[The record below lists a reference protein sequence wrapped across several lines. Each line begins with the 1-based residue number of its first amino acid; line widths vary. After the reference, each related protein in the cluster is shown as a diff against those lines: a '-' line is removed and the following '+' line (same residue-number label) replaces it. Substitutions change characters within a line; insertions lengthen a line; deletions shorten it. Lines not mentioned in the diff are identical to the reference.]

1 MVSASHL
8 DDCDQ
13 EPLLVLLVHRPADGA
28 DGPAQHVQIPPRP
41 LGAVHLVVEL
51 FCHDAFGVGIIQ
63 MGQIHCRHTHT
74 HTHSSVYHWIP
85 TMVL

>member
-1 MVSASHL
+1 MVSGIKTSVLSHRHITQYKIICASHL

-28 DGPAQHVQIPPRP
+28 DGPAEHVQIPPRP

-51 FCHDAFGVGIIQ
+51 LCHDAFGVGIIQ
-63 MGQIHCRHTHT
+63 MGQIH
-74 HTHSSVYHWIP
+74 
-85 TMVL
+85 